1 MDSADKELLVAAMDS
16 NYELKRLY
24 DEHCRLND
32 EVARL
37 ERRGFLTESEK
48 LELKRLKRDKLK
60 GRDQMLRIARASD
73 GHKSHIGGLAA
84 ASVMADAQPLSDGE
98 AS

>member
-24 DEHCRLND
+24 EEHCRLND
-32 EVARL
+32 EVAKL

-60 GRDQMLRIARASD
+60 GRDQMLRIARASKN
-73 GHKSHIGGLAA
+73 GKNGSH
-84 ASVMADAQPLSDGE
+84 PTE
-98 AS
+98 ALHTPDTEVS